1 MTKVYPFNTPHNFY
15 CEVSLEEIKYL
26 LLNALQ
32 QEYYTERSIVSRYMT
47 KVSKEN

>member
-1 MTKVYPFNTPHNFY
+1 MTKVYSYKTTCNF
-15 CEVSLEEIKYL
+15 LLKGFRGEIKYL

-32 QEYYTERSIVSRYMT
+32 QKNYNERSIVSRYMT